1 VGQGSRSSSKPWT
14 FQQFCDLIGLELE
27 PFQRKIASAIAGP
40 QRETVVLICRG
51 NGKTTLLAA
60 VSLWHLLTVENAAVY
75 CAAAGRKQAAILY
88 EAAAEFARKLD
99 LANIVDRH
107 LELRWCPDP
116 AKPRVFE
123 RHLRVLAADARQLH
137 GLMRPSLVIVDE
149 MHAHPDD
156 EVYVTLRSAMLKVP
170 GSKLVCIS
178 SAGQGADTPLGRLRT
193 RAFAQPSVVRK
204 GAFTDAKGPNLR
216 LLEWSLPED
225 ADITD
230 PKTVAKANPASWITP
245 ALLAETAE
253 AIPELSFRRF
263 HAGQWTERAGHWLP
277 AGAWQACVGA
287 PEFTDGERIWVGLD
301 VGGEVASTALTWIN
315 ENLNINVWIGH
326 GDAAILEAKERIE
339 ELATRYDLCEF
350 IFDPWRAGQLAQELQ
365 ERGINVREF
374 AQSDSRMCPAS
385 ARLYDAIVHK
395 RIVLPDDEEMRQQ
408 SANTVARHSRRGWR
422 IDAPARD
429 VNVDSIV
436 ALAMAVEHAE
446 SGAGGVEYLG
456 TFEEV
461 FG

>member
-1 VGQGSRSSSKPWT
+1 MAVSRAHRSRWT
-14 FQQFCDLIGLELE
+14 FQQFCDLIGLDLE
-27 PFQRKIASAIAGP
+27 PFQKKIASAIAGP
-40 QRETVVLICRG
+40 QRETIVLICRG

-60 VSLWHLLTVENAAVY
+60 IALYHLLTVENAAVY

-88 EAAAEFARKLD
+88 EAAAAFARVLD
-99 LANIVDRH
+99 HPNIIDRH
-107 LELRWCPDP
+107 LELRWCADP

-137 GLMRPSLVIVDE
+137 GLMKPSLVIVDE

-204 GAFTDAKGPNLR
+204 GSFTDAKGPNLR

-230 PKTVAKANPASWITP
+230 PKVVKRANPASWITP
-245 ALLAETAE
+245 ALLAETQE
-253 AIPELSFRRF
+253 SVPELAFRRF
-263 HAGQWTERAGHWLP
+263 HCGQWTERAGHWLP
-277 AGAWQACVGA
+277 AGAWQSCIGE
-287 PEFTDGERIWVGLD
+287 PEFADGERIWVGCD
-301 VGGEVASTALTWIN
+301 IGGEVAATALCWIN
-315 ENLNINVWIGH
+315 EAMHVGVWIGH
-326 GDAAILEAKERIE
+326 GDEAVLEAKQLVE
-339 ELATRYDLCEF
+339 ELAEKYDIAEF
-350 IFDPWRAGQLAQELQ
+350 VFDPWRAGQLAQELHQ
-365 ERGINVREF
+365 RGVNIKEF
-374 AQSDSRMCPAS
+374 PQSDSRMMPAS

-395 RIVLPDDEEMRQQ
+395 RLVLPDHQEFRQH
-408 SANTVARHSRRGWR
+408 SANAVARHSRRGWR

-429 VNVDSIV
+429 TNIDSII
-436 ALAMAVEHAE
+436 ALAMAVEHADT
-446 SGAGGVEYLG
+446 GAGG
-456 TFEEV
+456 FEFVGWFDEV
-461 FG
+461 FA